1 MRILMALVLSALT
14 SPMALAHKHEGWG
27 CHSHG
32 MKGHG
37 FPDPLRQGT
46 LADRRSGHCAPP
58 RSVDEGRL
66 R

>member
-37 FPDPLRQGT
+37 FPI
-46 LADRRSGHCAPP
+46 HC
-58 RSVDEGRL
+58 GRG